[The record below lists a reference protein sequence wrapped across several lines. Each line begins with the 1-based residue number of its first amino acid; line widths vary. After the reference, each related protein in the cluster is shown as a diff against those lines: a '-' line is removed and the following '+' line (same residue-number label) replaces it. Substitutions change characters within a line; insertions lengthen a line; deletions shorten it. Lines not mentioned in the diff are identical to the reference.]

1 MSALEEVRREVRA
14 ARRVLVLSGAGMS
27 AESGVPTF
35 RGAQTG
41 LWQRLDPRDLAT
53 PDAWEHDRERVWAWY
68 LWRAAL
74 VRAVEPNAGH
84 HALAALAEAKP
95 VDVVTQN
102 VDDLHERAGSRV
114 TAHLHGSL
122 FSYRCDTC
130 GRPAPPPDLP
140 AAPVE
145 RLAPPL
151 CGCGEGWVR
160 PGVVWFEEALP
171 LDEWRAA
178 EDAVLTL
185 QRGDVV
191 LVVGTSGVVYPAAGL
206 PAMARSTGALVV
218 EVNPQPTDVTDV
230 CHLAVRASAAE
241 ALPALVD

>member
-1 MSALEEVRREVRA
+1 M
-14 ARRVLVLSGAGMS
+14 LSGAGMS

-35 RGAQTG
+35 RDAQTG
-41 LWQRLDPRDLAT
+41 LWEHFDPHDLAT
-53 PDAWEHDRERVWAWY
+53 PDAWEHDRDRVWAWY

-74 VRAVEPNAGH
+74 IRQVEPNDGH
-84 HALAALAEAKP
+84 RALAALAARVP

-114 TAHLHGSL
+114 AAHVHGSL
-122 FSYRCDTC
+122 LAFRCDTC
-130 GRPAPPPDLP
+130 DRPAPLP
-140 AAPVE
+140 ELPREPVE
-145 RLAPPL
+145 RRTPPR

-171 LDEWRAA
+171 LDQWRAA
-178 EDAVLTL
+178 EGAVRTL

-230 CHLAVRASAAE
+230 CHLAVRQPAAV
-241 ALPALVD
+241 ALPALLAD